1 MVVDLDNFKNQLI
14 TYLNK
19 KCPEIKVRLV
29 GDPEYS
35 KDFMLQIDEK
45 STDKAKFYEVNLVKY
60 IKNEEFNQAKKDKKD
75 LVQALKDFSPNKFIE
90 DVIDIQP
97 CTISPDQNGYYNKI
111 QYSSISYSCF
121 FEK

>member
-45 STDKAKFYEVNLVKY
+45 STDKAKFLT
-60 IKNEEFNQAKKDKKD
+60 AD
-75 LVQALKDFSPNKFIE
+75 LH
-90 DVIDIQP
+90 
-97 CTISPDQNGYYNKI
+97 T
-111 QYSSISYSCF
+111 
-121 FEK
+121 